1 MGGDMRSARLQF
13 AAAIVATLTVLAVP
27 VLAKVD
33 VKVAFDKTFN
43 FKDAKTWSWSEEP
56 GHLMMAR
63 TQDDKPD
70 AVKARLDPIVIDAVE
85 QAMTQRG
92 MQKASSY
99 KPALVMTYYVLLST
113 NMTAQ
118 TIGQFL
124 PATVNWGLPFFPPAT
139 QSLKYMNAGSLVLDL
154 AANGTVVWRG
164 LADTKIAPDATDAAR
179 EAIVREGV
187 RELIKKLPT
196 K

>member
-13 AAAIVATLTVLAVP
+13 AAAIVASLACLVVP
-27 VLAKVD
+27 VLAKTN

-43 FKDAKTWSWSEEP
+43 FKEAKTWAWSEEP

-70 AVKARLDPIVIDAVE
+70 AIKARFDPIIIEAVE

-124 PATVNWGLPFFPPAT
+124 PATVNWGLPLFPPAT

-154 AANGTVVWRG
+154 SANGTVVWRG
-164 LADTKIAPDATDAAR
+164 LADAKIAPDATDANR
-179 EAIVREGV
+179 EAIVRDGI

>member
-1 MGGDMRSARLQF
+1 MGGDMRSTRFRL
-13 AAAIVATLTVLAVP
+13 AAALVASLTFLAVP

-33 VKVAFDKTFN
+33 IKVAFDKTFN
-43 FKDAKTWSWSEEP
+43 FKEAKTWSWSEEP

-70 AVKARLDPIVIDAVE
+70 AVRARLEPIVIDAVE

-92 MQKASSY
+92 LQKASSY

-118 TIGQFL
+118 TMGQFL
-124 PATVNWGLPFFPPAT
+124 PATVNWGLPLFPPAT
-139 QSLKYMNAGSLVLDL
+139 QSLKYMHAGSLVLDL
-154 AANGTVVWRG
+154 SANGTVIWRG
-164 LADTKIAPDATDAAR
+164 LADTKIAPDTTDANR
-179 EAIVREGV
+179 EAIVRQAV

>member
-1 MGGDMRSARLQF
+1 MGGDMRSARLRLG
-13 AAAIVATLTVLAVP
+13 AAIVTSVTMLAVP
-27 VLAKVD
+27 VLAKVN
-33 VKVAFDKTFN
+33 VKVAFDKAFN

-63 TQDDKPD
+63 TQDDKPE
-70 AVKARLDPIVIDAVE
+70 AIRKRLDPIVIEAVE
-85 QAMTQRG
+85 QAMTARG

-113 NMTAQ
+113 NMSAQ

-124 PATVNWGLPFFPPAT
+124 PATVNWGLPLFPPAT

-154 AANGTVVWRG
+154 SANGTVVWRG
-164 LADTKIAPDATDAAR
+164 LADTKIAPDATDASR
-179 EAIVREGV
+179 EAIVREAV

>member
-1 MGGDMRSARLQF
+1 MHNRLQI
-13 AAAIVATLTVLAVP
+13 AAVVTALLMLVTP

-43 FKDAKTWSWSEEP
+43 FKEAKTWSWTEVP
-56 GHLMMAR
+56 GQLLMAR
-63 TQDDKPD
+63 SQDDKPD
-70 AVKARLDPIVIDAVE
+70 AVRQRFEPIVFDAVDQE
-85 QAMTQRG
+85 MAKRG
-92 MQKASSY
+92 MQKAASY
-99 KPALVMTYYVLLST
+99 KPALTLTYYVLLAN
-113 NMTAQ
+113 NMSAQ

-164 LADTKIAPDATDAAR
+164 LADTKIAPDATDATR
-179 EAIVREGV
+179 EAVVREAV
-187 RELIKKLPT
+187 RELIKKIPT